1 MTDIGEAISAA
12 LILVVGAGVLAI
24 MAGADTSLVTNLM
37 SSGITLIVYVGVFVI
52 FALILLNIVQQI

>member
-37 SSGITLIVYVGVFVI
+37 SSGITLIVYVGVFGI
-52 FALILLNIVQQI
+52 LALILVNIVQQI

>member
-37 SSGITLIVYVGVFVI
+37 SSGITLIVYVGVFGI
-52 FALILLNIVQQI
+52 FALILLNIVKQI

>member
-1 MTDIGEAISAA
+1 MTDIGEVISAA

-24 MAGADTSLVTNLM
+24 MAGSDTSLVTNLM
-37 SSGITLIVYVGVFVI
+37 SSGITLIVYVGVFGI

>member
-37 SSGITLIVYVGVFVI
+37 SSGITLIVYVAIFGI
-52 FALILLNIVQQI
+52 FALILLNFVQEI